1 MRALNEPIARMANT
15 EDKCT
20 GKFFEGRFKS
30 QALLDEKALVG
41 CMAYVDLN
49 PVRGKMAPT
58 PEASD
63 HTSIKKRI
71 NAAKEY
77 LDQPKPLAQFVGNP
91 REPMPQSLPFHL
103 KDYIELD
110 WTGRIVRQNKR
121 GSIDDNLPSILDRLN
136 IEPEYWLIMA
146 TKFESKFKSLVGSIY
161 ELKRAAR
168 SLGYKRTPGLS
179 NRRAVFR

>member
-91 REPMPQSLPFHL
+91 REPMPQGLPFHL